1 MGICGG
7 NCGDCGGCSG
17 CGSSLELSRGEVA
30 FLEKLGQIPFLPLS
44 FTGKN
49 GAPVYG
55 EDRDFSE
62 EEYSLIIQ
70 LLEKKGL
77 VSIEHKPLAGSNGQG
92 SVGLTERGQQ
102 VLEIIQIQGI
112 QE

>member
-1 MGICGG
+1 MGKCGG
-7 NCGDCGGCSG
+7 NCAECSGCSG
-17 CGSSLELSRGEVA
+17 CGGSLELNRGEVA
-30 FLEKLGQIPFLPLS
+30 FLEKLGQIPFLPIS
-44 FTGKN
+44 FAGENET
-49 GAPVYG
+49 PVYR

-62 EEYSLIIQ
+62 EEYSLSIQ

-77 VSIEHKPLAGSNGQG
+77 ISIEHKPLTGSSGQG
-92 SVGLTERGQQ
+92 SVGLTAKGQQ